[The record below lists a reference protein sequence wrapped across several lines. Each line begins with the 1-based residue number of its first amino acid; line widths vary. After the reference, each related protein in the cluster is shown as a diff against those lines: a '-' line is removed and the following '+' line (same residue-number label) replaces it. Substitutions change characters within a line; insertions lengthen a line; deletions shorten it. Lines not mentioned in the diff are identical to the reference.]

1 MLRRQRQIREQ
12 VQQWVDAG
20 LFALAFWL
28 AHMVRA
34 AAVNYRPGLPEI
46 QPFDEYLWLYL
57 LIMPGSMLLLKALG
71 FYNRPLLFSRRETAW
86 VLSRAV
92 TIAVLAVVSVLFL
105 RKQELARSVIF
116 LFGGFSFVLVMAK
129 EELLLTWLKSKL
141 GQEQMKRRVVL
152 VGVAEDTA
160 QIERDL
166 DAKARGT
173 VEILARLDLNQTP
186 WERLVELLHERSA
199 NGVILS
205 ARHTYFE
212 QVEKV
217 IELCE
222 LEGVEVWLLADFFKT
237 RISQTSVD
245 DFLGRPTVVFRSAPE
260 ASWQGVAKQLLDFV
274 GALVLLVVLSPL
286 LLLAALAVKLT
297 SPGPVFFRQQRSGL
311 NGRPFTMLKFRTMVT
326 DAEQL
331 QAELAS
337 FNEMDGP
344 VFKVTNDPRVT
355 SLGRVLRKWSV
366 DELPQLWNV
375 LRFEMS
381 LVGPR
386 PLPVDEI
393 RRINDHAHR
402 RRLSVKPGLTCLW
415 QISGRNE
422 VKSFKEWV
430 RLDLEY
436 IDNWSLWLD
445 LKILLKTIP
454 VVLTGAG
461 AR

>member
-1 MLRRQRQIREQ
+1 M
-12 VQQWVDAG
+12 
-20 LFALAFWL
+20 FALAFWL
-28 AHMVRA
+28 AHAVRA
-34 AAVNYRPGLPEI
+34 EAVNYMAGLPEI
-46 QPFDEYLWLYL
+46 QSFDQYLWLYL
-57 LIMPGSMLLLKALG
+57 LIIPGTLLLLKALG

-86 VLSRAV
+86 VLSQAAI
-92 TIAVLAVVSVLFL
+92 IAVLGVVTALFL
-105 RKQELARSVIF
+105 RKQELARAVIF
-116 LFGGFSFVLVMAK
+116 LFGAFSFLLVLAK
-129 EELLLTWLKSKL
+129 EELLRRWLLSKL
-141 GQEQMKRRVVL
+141 GQEQMKRRLVL
-152 VGVAEDTA
+152 IGAPEDTA
-160 QIERDL
+160 QVERDL

-173 VEILARLDLNQTP
+173 VEVLARLDLQQTP
-186 WERLVELLHERSA
+186 AEKLVELLHERSA

-205 ARHTYFE
+205 ARHAYFE

-260 ASWQGVAKQLLDFV
+260 ASWQGVAKQMLDFV
-274 GALVLLVVLSPL
+274 GALAMLVMLSLPL
-286 LLLAALAVKLT
+286 LLTALAVRLT
-297 SPGPVFFRQQRSGL
+297 SRGPVFFRQQRSGL

-326 DAEQL
+326 NAEQL

-355 SLGRVLRKWSV
+355 ALGRFLRKWSI
-366 DELPQLWNV
+366 DELPQRWNV

-393 RRINDHAHR
+393 RRINDPAHR

-415 QISGRNE
+415 QISGRND

-445 LKILLKTIP
+445 VKILLRTIP

-461 AR
+461 AK

>member
-1 MLRRQRQIREQ
+1 M
-12 VQQWVDAG
+12 
-20 LFALAFWL
+20 FALAFWL
-28 AHMVRA
+28 AHAVRA
-34 AAVNYRPGLPEI
+34 EAVNYMAGLPEI
-46 QPFDEYLWLYL
+46 QSFDQYLWLYL
-57 LIMPGSMLLLKALG
+57 LIIPGTLLLLKALG

-86 VLSRAV
+86 VLSQAAI
-92 TIAVLAVVSVLFL
+92 IAVLGVVTALFL
-105 RKQELARSVIF
+105 RKQELARAVIF
-116 LFGGFSFVLVMAK
+116 LFGAFSFLLVLAK
-129 EELLLTWLKSKL
+129 EELLRRWLLSKL
-141 GQEQMKRRVVL
+141 GQEQMKRRLVL
-152 VGVAEDTA
+152 IGAPEDTA
-160 QIERDL
+160 QVERDL

-173 VEILARLDLNQTP
+173 VEVLARLDLQQTP
-186 WERLVELLHERSA
+186 AEKLVELLHERSA

-205 ARHTYFE
+205 ARHAYFE

-260 ASWQGVAKQLLDFV
+260 ASWQGVAKQMLDFV
-274 GALVLLVVLSPL
+274 GAVGLLVLVSPL
-286 LLLAALAVKLT
+286 LLFAALAVKLA
-297 SPGPVFFRQQRSGL
+297 SRGPVFFRQQRSGL

-355 SLGRVLRKWSV
+355 PLGRWLRKWSI

-393 RRINDHAHR
+393 RRINDPAHR
-402 RRLSVKPGLTCLW
+402 RRLSVKPGLTGLW
-415 QISGRNE
+415 QISGRND

-445 LKILLKTIP
+445 VKILLRTIP

-461 AR
+461 AK

>member
-1 MLRRQRQIREQ
+1 MLRRQRQIRAQ

-20 LFALAFWL
+20 LFAIAFWL
-28 AHMVRA
+28 AHGVREL
-34 AAVNYRPGLPEI
+34 AVIYSPGLPDI
-46 QPFDEYLWLYL
+46 QPFEHYLWLYL
-57 LIMPGSMLLLKALG
+57 FLFPGTLLLLKALG

-86 VLSRAV
+86 VLSHAV
-92 TIAVLAVVSVLFL
+92 IIAVLGVVTVLFL

-129 EELLLTWLKSKL
+129 EELQRRWLLSKL
-141 GQEQMKRRVVL
+141 GQEQMRRRLVL
-152 VGVAEDTA
+152 IGTPADTA
-160 QIERDL
+160 ELARDL
-166 DAKARGT
+166 EAKAKGA
-173 VEILARLDLNQTP
+173 VEVLAQLDLNQTSSA
-186 WERLVELLHERSA
+186 RLIELLHERSA

-274 GALVLLVVLSPL
+274 GALALLVVVSPL
-286 LLLAALAVKLT
+286 LLLAALVVKLT
-297 SPGPVFFRQQRSGL
+297 SPGPVLFRQQRSGL
-311 NGRPFTMLKFRTMVT
+311 NGRPFTMLKFRTMVS

-331 QAELAS
+331 KAELAS

-355 SLGRVLRKWSV
+355 GPGRFLRKWSI

-393 RRINDHAHR
+393 RRINDLAHR

-415 QISGRNE
+415 QISGRND
-422 VKSFKEWV
+422 VKSFTEWV

-445 LKILLKTIP
+445 VKILLKTIP

-461 AR
+461 AK

>member
-1 MLRRQRQIREQ
+1 MLRRQRQIRAQ

-20 LFALAFWL
+20 LFAFAFWL
-28 AHMVRA
+28 AHAVRA
-34 AAVNYRPGLPEI
+34 LAPRYSPELKEI
-46 QPFDEYLWLYL
+46 QPFEQYLWLYL
-57 LIMPGSMLLLKALG
+57 LIVPGTVFLLKALG
-71 FYNRPLLFSRRETAW
+71 FYNRPVLFSRRETAW
-86 VLSRAV
+86 VLSHAV
-92 TIAVLAVVSVLFL
+92 TLAVLGLVTVLFL
-105 RKQELARSVIF
+105 RKQELARAVIF
-116 LFGGFSFVLVMAK
+116 LFGGFAFLLVMVK
-129 EELLLTWLKSKL
+129 EELVLSWMQSKL
-141 GQEQMKRRVVL
+141 GQEQLRRRVVL
-152 VGVAEDTA
+152 VGMAEDTA

-166 DAKARGT
+166 ETKARGV
-173 VEILARLDLNQTP
+173 VEVLARLDLHETSG
-186 WERLVELLHERSA
+186 EKLIELLHDRAA

-237 RISQTSVD
+237 RVSQTSVD

-260 ASWQGVAKQLLDFV
+260 ASWQGVAKQTLDFAC
-274 GALVLLVVLSPL
+274 ALVLLLLASPVF
-286 LLLAALAVKLT
+286 LLAALAVKLT
-297 SPGPVFFRQQRSGL
+297 SSGPVLFRQQRSGL

-331 QAELAS
+331 KAELAS

-355 SLGRVLRKWSV
+355 PVGRFLRKWSV

-386 PLPVDEI
+386 PLPVDEV
-393 RRINDHAHR
+393 RRINDPAHR

-422 VKSFKEWV
+422 VSSFKEWV

-461 AR
+461 AK